1 MHLTPTKGSSQ
12 ITGHTKENSKAAHP
26 KAGLPSPSL
35 LLELSGDIKW
45 QVPTL
50 RLCKSILQLVFFSL
64 CFIFSAQM
72 EKRIGQRSSHLDRS
86 AHFIH
91 PQGQGVAGNIL
102 QEIRN
107 YRTWVSTLEG
117 IHYYRLRTHTSA
129 HYEQRRGTPCVKRNN
144 ASSLAYHMGFH
155 GVCGQVL
162 REWAAHSVLQDGP
175 DWCPQTLGTKT
186 KCLQHSTHLAL
197 PNTHTQT
204 NPTNIGAFLS
214 LPQDVCLSFKNVL
227 VGNSA
232 LALQPCK

>member
-1 MHLTPTKGSSQ
+1 M
-12 ITGHTKENSKAAHP
+12 
-26 KAGLPSPSL
+26 
-35 LLELSGDIKW
+35 
-45 QVPTL
+45 
-50 RLCKSILQLVFFSL
+50 
-64 CFIFSAQM
+64 
-72 EKRIGQRSSHLDRS
+72 
-86 AHFIH
+86 
-91 PQGQGVAGNIL
+91 AGNIL

-214 LPQDVCLSFKNVL
+214 LPQDACLSFKNVL